1 MGMLDRFTD
10 IVKANINDLLD
21 RAEDP
26 SKMIDQYLRDMTES
40 LAEVKK
46 ETAGVMAEETRT
58 KRLVDDNAAD
68 IAKYDALARKAL
80 EAGNEDDARTLL
92 AKKQELD
99 KHGANLQ
106 VAYEAAQVNAS
117 KMRQMHDKLVD
128 DIEQL
133 NGRREAIKAKVAV
146 AKTQD
151 KVNGFASSADKAAG
165 TMSAFDRMEAKADAM
180 LDRANAMDELNR
192 QPVDEAAALE
202 AKYANAGTDATVED
216 ELTRLKQEMGL

>member
-10 IVKANINDLLD
+10 IVKANINDLLA

-202 AKYANAGTDATVED
+202 AKYANAGTDVAVED

>member
-106 VAYEAAQVNAS
+106 VAFEAAQVNAN

-202 AKYANAGTDATVED
+202 AKYANAGTDVAVED